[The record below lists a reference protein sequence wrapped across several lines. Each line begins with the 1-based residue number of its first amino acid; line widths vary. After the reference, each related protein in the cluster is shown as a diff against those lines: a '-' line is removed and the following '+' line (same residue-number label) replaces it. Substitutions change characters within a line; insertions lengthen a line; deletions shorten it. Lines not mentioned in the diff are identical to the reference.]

1 MSQHLRNISLEAH
14 NVGDLLAEV
23 ARAHLHGGLPSTL
36 LKRMKEGV
44 DKYITEKELAVPG
57 AAAGD
62 RADTELARY
71 LSGELEVM
79 YDEWKK
85 KEDSFYGM

>member
-1 MSQHLRNISLEAH
+1 MSGNKRAISMEPH
-14 NVGDLLAEV
+14 NVGDLLTEV
-23 ARAHLHGGLPSTL
+23 CRAHLHGGLPSTMIR
-36 LKRMKEGV
+36 RMKEGV
-44 DKYITEKELAVPG
+44 DKYITEKELAVSG

-71 LSGELEVM
+71 LSGELAVM